1 MDVKLTIAALALYIF
16 SLLCII
22 IRKPPIITAG
32 KVFAIIAF
40 VAQTGAL
47 LLRWVASYKAG
58 FGHAPVSNLYESLV
72 VLSWSLM
79 LASLLFLWIK
89 KSVQA
94 LLFAC
99 PLIVMILFYAC
110 FAPDMDNSI
119 KPLVPAL
126 KSNWLLIHVIA
137 CMAGYASMALGTV
150 LCIYNL
156 IVTSNQNGSTKET
169 AHIFILTGFVI
180 FSFGI
185 ITGAVWAQTAWGRY
199 WGWDPKETWA
209 LITWLVYAAS
219 LHARKKSG
227 NSDRLYAGLVIFGLA
242 CILFTYFGVNY
253 LPGLHSYF

>member
-1 MDVKLTIAALALYIF
+1 
-16 SLLCII
+16 
-22 IRKPPIITAG
+22 
-32 KVFAIIAF
+32 
-40 VAQTGAL
+40 
-47 LLRWVASYKAG
+47 
-58 FGHAPVSNLYESLV
+58 
-72 VLSWSLM
+72 M

-94 LLFAC
+94 LLFAS
-99 PLIVMILFYAC
+99 PLIVMILLYAS
-110 FAPDMDNSI
+110 FSPGMDNSL

-137 CMAGYASMALGTV
+137 CMAGYAALALGSV
-150 LCIYNL
+150 LSIYNL
-156 IVTSNQNGSTKET
+156 IVTPNQNDSTKET

-185 ITGAVWAQTAWGRY
+185 LTGAVWAQTAWGKY

-209 LITWLVYAAS
+209 LITWLVYAAA
-219 LHARKKSG
+219 LHARKRGDSP
-227 NSDRLYAGLVIFGLA
+227 SLLYACLAIFGLA